1 MPTVSMANF
10 DGEDLLSARL
20 LSFMANGDQS
30 NSEGQYH
37 MSGNNEFNPSN
48 LCSLMSESGNTSY
61 NINSPSHRSVQTPL
75 IYDRTSSGISLS
87 PSNENGIY
95 GGLPVS
101 PISGQSTPPPT
112 VISQA
117 DLLDNFPNMR
127 HSHVG
132 VPPYSALT
140 SPCLGNKLGSIP
152 QHSLLNL
159 NNGAGDR
166 HSLQNSPF
174 YNHYPGNSQTHLQR
188 QYPGLSPGPAGTLF
202 SNGMSGFGTTS
213 QNLISRNGL
222 YQDAAFSLPGF
233 RPSNSSSTYC
243 PQRELFPTIQ
253 SSHPSNSCHNFMGP
267 GLLMQDRLHY
277 YAIAQKHGFIVGAEL
292 ERIKENSRRSTS
304 QSYGRISA
312 YFRNR
317 YGETEAKTKAAYLQL
332 GVRVP
337 SKDHVSEIVGKGGQ
351 KIKLIR
357 EETGALITTPGEQE
371 EHVFIIEAPPEIA
384 MRVAHHLATRAQEI
398 TQSKIV
404 AGERRRGSTSSQPCG
419 TDATGVNMTNV
430 SSTGGGNS
438 GPTLTPGS
446 SNNFVISNTCPVSG
460 LLSLS
465 NSVNNSPLH
474 PSTTIN
480 VPFNGA
486 ILSSNNSV
494 RSSNTAIF
502 APSFS
507 SLPASPG
514 NSNSLGNNQLQ
525 SNTITNSGMFSST
538 STPGSRVLLARGRI
552 SVPQEMVGKIIGTQ
566 GSIITTIQKD
576 TGTEIKSPPKEA
588 VRGPNATS
596 EFEIS
601 AYQGLGLSSNQAA
614 ECRVQQAKQLIGH
627 LVMRQL
633 ERRASEE
640 VEEASG
646 SSNISSEEQRVNGPS
661 ASTISNVCNSTSKT
675 NGGSNNGWMWPDV
688 AQMDS
693 QEAREVL
700 DRILVE
706 SKNKTRRAK
715 ELAVVSTGPS
725 STSVCSITT
734 MNTQGSLLSLKG
746 CNGSQN
752 SSGDNQHSNHFQSHL
767 LNGTYFDSTQTNG
780 CDDVNSV
787 DTSAC
792 NGNSN
797 NQCAL
802 NSDSRMLSTAFSLNN
817 GHYNHRSPTTPTDV
831 ASNGFQMC
839 IPRTV
844 QNFDLSPSNDF
855 RTNMNRAPGSNLV
868 SDIWNSIAPPLTSV
882 PTDSNSQLHGY
893 VGSSSTLNNNPINPS
908 SPNHNGNSMNCSN
921 HLINGRTL
929 DNTFDTGIFNFTDL
943 RRETDDDISP
953 TMLLHHRLQHEQDL
967 HQPLTRRHSDWIV
980 PSSHLLTELT
990 ADSCDTA
997 SSPGH
1002 HHTVVIDDAETNSQS
1017 YSMNNFNFIHDLDQL
1032 CLNSSCDNKD
1042 AVANVTAATVVCT
1055 TMNNNCMTVCPPGFE
1070 THDHNESESVFIH
1083 KTKESLVNSTQFWSS
1098 SNSSKTQSSGNINNN
1113 HNHNNN
1119 TISSI
1124 KSNNLSHNLPS
1135 SSTESLGGSRLLSN
1149 ISVLQRLFNTNN
1161 NSTGQVSNIIS
1172 TTNHNNNNN
1181 NNNDLN
1187 ISNRMNSSFWPQAN
1201 HDHIPICCAS
1211 NNNIIDDS
1219 FGFPYLESENQFQ
1232 QHSIDV
1238 TTRNSAFFSEHLNEY
1253 TTGSIGINNNNSN
1266 NNNNNNNGVENTT
1279 NNGGNHQSARCG
1291 AIGEGRR
1298 RRRPSPNLLS
1308 TDKDTMALSVS
1319 SSLAS
1324 ITEVA

>member
-20 LSFMANGDQS
+20 LSFMSNGDQS
-30 NSEGQYH
+30 NSDGQYH
-37 MSGNNEFNPSN
+37 MSGNNDFNQSN
-48 LCSLMSESGNTSY
+48 LCSLMSESGNTCFS
-61 NINSPSHRSVQTPL
+61 IGSSSHRNIQTPQMC
-75 IYDRTSSGISLS
+75 DRTSSGISSS

-95 GGLPVS
+95 GGVPVS
-101 PISGQSTPPPT
+101 PISGSSTPPPT
-112 VISQA
+112 VISQTDFA
-117 DLLDNFPNMR
+117 DNFQNMR
-127 HSHVG
+127 HTHIG
-132 VPPYSALT
+132 APPYSALT
-140 SPCLGNKLGSIP
+140 SPCLSNKLGSIP

-159 NNGAGDR
+159 TGGAGDR

-174 YNHYPGNSQTHLQR
+174 YNHYPGNLQTHLQR
-188 QYPGLSPGPAGTLF
+188 QFPGLSPGPAGTLF
-202 SNGMSGFGTTS
+202 SNGVSGFGTAS

-233 RPSNSSSTYC
+233 RPTNSSSTYC
-243 PQRELFPTIQ
+243 PQRELFPAIH
-253 SSHPSNSCHNFMGP
+253 SSHPSNSCHNFIGP

-384 MRVAHHLATRAQEI
+384 MRVAQHLATRAQEI

-419 TDATGVNMTNV
+419 TDTGLNMTNG
-430 SSTGGGNS
+430 SSGNS
-438 GPTLTPGS
+438 GLNLTPSG
-446 SNNFVISNTCPVSG
+446 SNNFVIPNTCPSVSG
-460 LLSLS
+460 LLSLN

-474 PSTTIN
+474 PSTTVN
-480 VPFNGA
+480 VPFN
-486 ILSSNNSV
+486 SSIHSTNSSL
-494 RSSNTAIF
+494 RSPNATIF
-502 APSFS
+502 TPSFS

-514 NSNSLGNNQLQ
+514 NSNSLNSQMQ
-525 SNTITNSGMFSST
+525 TNTITSNGVFSST

-646 SSNISSEEQRVNGPS
+646 SSNISSEEQRVNGSS
-661 ASTISNVCNSTSKT
+661 APAISNICNSTSKT
-675 NGGSNNGWMWPDV
+675 NCGGNNGWMWPDV

-700 DRILVE
+700 DRILAE

-725 STSVCSITT
+725 PTSVCPITT
-734 MNTQGSLLSLKG
+734 MNAQGSLINLKG
-746 CNGSQN
+746 CNGSQ
-752 SSGDNQHSNHFQSHL
+752 SLSGDNQHSNHFQSHL
-767 LNGTYFDSTQTNG
+767 LNGNYFDGNQAKG
-780 CDDVNSV
+780 CEDMNPGDISV
-787 DTSAC
+787 SS
-792 NGNSN
+792 GNSG

-802 NSDSRMLSTAFSLNN
+802 NDSRMLPTPFNLNN
-817 GHYNHRSPTTPTDV
+817 GHFNHRSSTTSTDGS
-831 ASNGFQMC
+831 SNGFQMC

-844 QNFDLSPSNDF
+844 QSFDLSPSNEF
-855 RTNMNRAPGSNLV
+855 LTNMNRPPNLV
-868 SDIWNSIAPPLTSV
+868 SDIWNSVAPSFSSV
-882 PTDSNSQLHGY
+882 QTDSSSQLHGY
-893 VGSSSTLNNNPINPS
+893 VGSSCSTLNNLMNSS
-908 SPNHNGNSMNCSN
+908 SPNRNSNSLICSN
-921 HLINGRTL
+921 RVINSRAL
-929 DNTFDTGIFNFTDL
+929 DNAFDTAIFDFSDT
-943 RRETDDDISP
+943 RRETDGDISP
-953 TMLLHHRLQHEQDL
+953 TILLHNRLQQEQDL

-990 ADSCDTA
+990 ADSGGIT
-997 SSPGH
+997 SSPGRNIA
-1002 HHTVVIDDAETNSQS
+1002 VNDNEANSHS
-1017 YSMNNFNFIHDLDQL
+1017 YSVNNFNFIHDLDQL
-1032 CLNSSCDNKD
+1032 CLSSPCDKD
-1042 AVANVTAATVVCT
+1042 PTVNGTSSVCT
-1055 TMNNNCMTVCPPGFE
+1055 TLSNCITVCPPGFE
-1070 THDHNESESVFIH
+1070 THDHNENESVFTL
-1083 KTKESLVNSTQFWSS
+1083 KPESLINSTKLWSS
-1098 SNSSKTQSSGNINNN
+1098 SNTRKVHNTGSVNSNN
-1113 HNHNNN
+1113 HINA
-1119 TISSI
+1119 TKCIS
-1124 KSNNLSHNLPS
+1124 LAHNLPP
-1135 SSTESLGGSRLLSN
+1135 SSTDPLIGSRLFSN
-1149 ISVLQRLFNTNN
+1149 TSVLQRLFSNPAGQLSNTV
-1161 NSTGQVSNIIS
+1161 STSN
-1172 TTNHNNNNN
+1172 H
-1181 NNNDLN
+1181 DLN
-1187 ISNRMNSSFWPQAN
+1187 ISSRISSSIWPQTN
-1201 HDHIPICCAS
+1201 NDHIPICCSS
-1211 NNNIIDDS
+1211 NGIDDS
-1219 FGFPYLESENQFQ
+1219 FGFSYLENENQFQ
-1232 QHSIDV
+1232 QQHHQADTS
-1238 TTRNSAFFSEHLNEY
+1238 TQSSAFFHENLSDY
-1253 TTGSIGINNNNSN
+1253 TGSNSINNN
-1266 NNNNNNNGVENTT
+1266 GTENTT
-1279 NNGGNHQSARCG
+1279 NGSQSARCG

-1298 RRRPSPNLLS
+1298 RGRPSPNLLS
-1308 TDKDTMALSVS
+1308 ADNDAMALSVS

>member
-30 NSEGQYH
+30 NSEVQYH
-37 MSGNNEFNPSN
+37 MSGNSDFNPSN
-48 LCSLMSESGNTSY
+48 YCSLMSESGNTSF
-61 NINSPSHRSVQTPL
+61 NINSPGHRNVQTSL

-87 PSNENGIY
+87 PSNENGVY
-95 GGLPVS
+95 GGVPVS
-101 PISGQSTPPPT
+101 PISGPSTPPPT
-112 VISQA
+112 VISQP
-117 DLLDNFPNMR
+117 DLADNFPNMR
-127 HSHVG
+127 YNHIG

-174 YNHYPGNSQTHLQR
+174 YNHYPGNLQTHLQR

-202 SNGMSGFGTTS
+202 SNGVNGFGTTS
-213 QNLISRNGL
+213 QNLISKNGL

-233 RPSNSSSTYC
+233 RPTNSSSTYC

-419 TDATGVNMTNV
+419 TDSGVNMTNV
-430 SSTGGGNS
+430 STGNS
-438 GPTLTPGS
+438 GPNLTPGG
-446 SNNFVISNTCPVSG
+446 SNNFVISNTCPASG

-474 PSTTIN
+474 PSTTVN
-480 VPFNGA
+480 AHFNGV
-486 ILSSNNSV
+486 IHSSNSSV
-494 RSSNTAIF
+494 RSSNATIF
-502 APSFS
+502 TPSFS

-514 NSNSLGNNQLQ
+514 NSNSLGSQLQ
-525 SNTITNSGMFSST
+525 TNTITSTGMFSST

-661 ASTISNVCNSTSKT
+661 ASAISSVCNSTSKT
-675 NGGSNNGWMWPDV
+675 NGGGNNGWMWPDV

-715 ELAVVSTGPS
+715 ELAVVSTGPA
-725 STSVCSITT
+725 STSVCSIAT
-734 MNTQGSLLSLKG
+734 MNTQGSLLNLKG
-746 CNGSQN
+746 CNGSQ
-752 SSGDNQHSNHFQSHL
+752 SLSGDNQHSNHFQSHL
-767 LNGTYFDSTQTNG
+767 LNGTYFDSAQTNG
-780 CDDVNSV
+780 CEDVISG

-792 NGNSN
+792 NGNSG

-802 NSDSRMLSTAFSLNN
+802 NNDSRMLPTPFSLNN
-817 GHYNHRSPTTPTDV
+817 GHFNHRSSTTTDG

-844 QNFDLSPSNDF
+844 QSFDLPLSNDF
-855 RTNMNRAPGSNLV
+855 LNNINRGPGSNLV
-868 SDIWNSIAPPLTSV
+868 SDIWNSVAPPFTSV
-882 PTDSNSQLHGY
+882 PTDSSSQLHGY
-893 VGSSSTLNNNPINPS
+893 VGSSSTLNNLMNPS
-908 SPNHNGNSMNCSN
+908 SPSRNGNSTNCSN
-921 HLINGRTL
+921 RIINSRTL
-929 DNTFDTGIFNFTDL
+929 DNSFDTAIFNFSDT
-943 RRETDDDISP
+943 RRETDSDISP
-953 TMLLHHRLQHEQDL
+953 TILLHDRLQHEQGL

-990 ADSCDTA
+990 ADSGDTA
-997 SSPGH
+997 SSPGRH
-1002 HHTVVIDDAETNSQS
+1002 NVIIDSEPNSQS
-1017 YSMNNFNFIHDLDQL
+1017 YSVNNFNFIHDLDQL
-1032 CLNSSCDNKD
+1032 CLSSSCDKD
-1042 AVANVTAATVVCT
+1042 SVANVTTAICT
-1055 TMNNNCMTVCPPGFE
+1055 TMNNCMTICPPGFE
-1070 THDHNESESVFIH
+1070 THDLNENESVFSL
-1083 KTKESLVNSTQFWSS
+1083 KTKESLVNSTKLWSS
-1098 SNSSKTQSSGNINNN
+1098 SNPTKTHCTGNASSNAINGV
-1113 HNHNNN
+1113 
-1119 TISSI
+1119 
-1124 KSNNLSHNLPS
+1124 KSNNISHNLQPPC
-1135 SSTESLGGSRLLSN
+1135 TDSLVGSRIFSN
-1149 ISVLQRLFNTNN
+1149 TSVLQRLFNNP
-1161 NSTGQVSNIIS
+1161 TGQVCNAIS
-1172 TTNHNNNNN
+1172 T

-1187 ISNRMNSSFWPQAN
+1187 MSGRVNSSFWPQAN
-1201 HDHIPICCAS
+1201 NDHIPICCSS
-1211 NNNIIDDS
+1211 NNIDDS
-1219 FGFPYLESENQFQ
+1219 FGFSCLESENQFQ
-1232 QHSIDV
+1232 HHQSDAA
-1238 TTRNSAFFSEHLNEY
+1238 TRSSSFFPENLNEY
-1253 TTGSIGINNNNSN
+1253 TGSIGINNNINNGN
-1266 NNNNNNNGVENTT
+1266 NNNSNKGTENTT
-1279 NNGGNHQSARCG
+1279 NNSSHQSARCG

-1308 TDKDTMALSVS
+1308 TNNDTLALSVS